1 MALISFSFTI
11 VLSPLI
17 KVLRLMLQ
25 VSRSRRL
32 FSVISLLAITISL
45 VPRAALSQSQY
56 VTDYG
61 KKIPPPA
68 AGTTGSIRPVK
79 GTIDSKTTTTTTKT
93 PDGDTKVTTTT
104 TTKTATGAPATA
116 AAGTTTAAPAKT
128 SRTLTIVKP
137 QKHVATGGKWNQF
150 ADYIILRPGQET
162 LPLTL
167 TINNGGE
174 NGKPMRAIR
183 ATLSGRDLFNEKSF
197 NGKNTLVLDLT
208 GALSAGSTQIV
219 FQCYGDQGSY
229 FTWDLTS
236 KSTPT
241 IKELSPKS
249 ALIGASVKAVGKLLP
264 IEPKSYQITVGGKV
278 ATVTSATTEGVEFK
292 VPDGIKPDSKG
303 EVPVLITAAGI
314 KFKAMMLKI
323 GADPEIS
330 SFSHVSISSQQTMTI
345 SGKNFG
351 KDPAKVKVTFGG
363 IPGDIVSLSDT
374 SITVRT
380 PEITDIPSTKEVQI
394 TVDGNKCKK
403 PGILFFSMRNV
414 ENSDGYSPFSVP
426 GQFQ

>member
-1 MALISFSFTI
+1 
-11 VLSPLI
+11 
-17 KVLRLMLQ
+17 MLQ

-32 FSVISLLAITISL
+32 VSVISLLAITISL

-68 AGTTGSIRPVK
+68 VGTTGSIKPVK
-79 GTIDSKTTTTTTKT
+79 TTVDSKTSTTTTKT
-93 PDGDTKVTTTT
+93 KDGETKVTTTT
-104 TTKTATGAPATA
+104 TTKTATGGSQATA
-116 AAGTTTAAPAKT
+116 TAGTATATPAKT

-167 TINNGGE
+167 TVNNGGE

-208 GALSAGSTQIV
+208 GALTAGSTQIV
-219 FQCYGDQGSY
+219 FQCYGDEGSY

-249 ALIGASVKAVGKLLP
+249 GVIGASIKAVGKLLP
-264 IEPKSYQITVGGKV
+264 IEPKSYQITVGGKA

-292 VPDGIKPDSKG
+292 IPDGIKPDSKG

-314 KFKAMMLKI
+314 KFKALMLKI
-323 GADPEIS
+323 GADPEIA

-345 SGKNFG
+345 TGKNFG
-351 KDPAKVKVTFGG
+351 KDPSKVKVTFGG
-363 IPGDIVSLSDT
+363 LTGDIVSLSDT

-380 PEITDIPSTKEVQI
+380 PEISDIPSTKEVQV

-426 GQFQ
+426 SQFQ